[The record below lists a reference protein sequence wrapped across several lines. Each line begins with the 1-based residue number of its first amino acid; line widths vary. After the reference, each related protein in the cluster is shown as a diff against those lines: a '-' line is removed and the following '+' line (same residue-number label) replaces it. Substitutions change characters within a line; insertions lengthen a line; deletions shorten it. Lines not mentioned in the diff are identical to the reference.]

1 MCADPGTPGLVR
13 RLPRFPK
20 TLLLEDYTPAELG
33 RRASHRVS
41 DCEQHVRVG
50 VQGSGFIWLVV

>member
-20 TLLLEDYTPAELG
+20 TLLLEDFNAAGG
-33 RRASHRVS
+33 RFTVVNGNIPPSP
-41 DCEQHVRVG
+41 
-50 VQGSGFIWLVV
+50 WLFDVIS